1 MVKGKISEE
10 ERKMN
15 KRKIALLVDVDNVK
29 ISKEAMLE
37 LFDKLEE
44 MGDVVFCKFY
54 GYNDRKHLYL
64 SDIIAKYGYET
75 APFMRLKKRF
85 SQLDNRIVVDAI
97 KLVYTKPEINTFC
110 IVAGDGDLSYTLA
123 ELRSHDKYLIDINS
137 EHAEVN
143 EHMFDE
149 HVVLKNINAPVE
161 TYKPK
166 SKKTVSIPKIKK
178 TTTKTEKV
186 EKTVPVTQQEPEDL
200 EAYIED
206 EYVEDKEGGFDGTLS
221 DILSDITAR
230 TSALDF
236 STKDDMEEKEKLI
249 RDIEHLLSIQYAK
262 GQGTNSPNEDI
273 RQIFEELEDLVKDM
287 KSAL

>member
-1 MVKGKISEE
+1 MS
-10 ERKMN
+10 N

-29 ISKEAMLE
+29 ISKDAMLE
-37 LFDKLEE
+37 LFDKLEA

-123 ELRSHDKYLIDINS
+123 ELRSHDKYLLDINS
-137 EHAEVN
+137 EYAPVN

-149 HVVLKNINAPVE
+149 HIVLKYINAPVD

-166 SKKTVSIPKIKK
+166 NKKTVTVPKIKK
-178 TTTKTEKV
+178 TATKKTTTTKVAKAA
-186 EKTVPVTQQEPEDL
+186 PVQQTPEDL
-200 EAYIED
+200 EDYIED
-206 EYVEDKEGGFDGTLS
+206 EYVEDQESGFDGTLS
-221 DILSDITAR
+221 DILSDITQR
-230 TSALDF
+230 TSELDF
-236 STKDDMEEKEKLI
+236 STKDHMEEKEKLI
-249 RDIEHLLSIQYAK
+249 SDIEHLLSIQYAK

>member
-123 ELRSHDKYLIDINS
+123 ELLLLYPTMPPIAS
-137 EHAEVN
+137 E
-143 EHMFDE
+143 
-149 HVVLKNINAPVE
+149 
-161 TYKPK
+161 K
-166 SKKTVSIPKIKK
+166 SPCPPMW
-178 TTTKTEKV
+178 E
-186 EKTVPVTQQEPEDL
+186 
-200 EAYIED
+200 
-206 EYVEDKEGGFDGTLS
+206 
-221 DILSDITAR
+221 
-230 TSALDF
+230 
-236 STKDDMEEKEKLI
+236 
-249 RDIEHLLSIQYAK
+249 
-262 GQGTNSPNEDI
+262 
-273 RQIFEELEDLVKDM
+273 
-287 KSAL
+287 